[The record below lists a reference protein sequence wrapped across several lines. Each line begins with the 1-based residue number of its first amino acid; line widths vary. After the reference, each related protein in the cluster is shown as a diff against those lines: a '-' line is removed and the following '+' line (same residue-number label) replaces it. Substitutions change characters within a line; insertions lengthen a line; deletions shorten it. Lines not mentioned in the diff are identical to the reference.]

1 MVTLLQVYTNKSYFF
16 TLRFAV
22 FPHYLFYLTSFT
34 AMAAKFAKSI
44 RAKKLILT
52 HFSQRYKANNESLKP
67 GEESVMKLLH
77 EAKNE
82 FENVVMAYD
91 MLAVNVPRT
100 SFK

>member
-1 MVTLLQVYTNKSYFF
+1 
-16 TLRFAV
+16 
-22 FPHYLFYLTSFT
+22 
-34 AMAAKFAKSI
+34 MAAKFAKSI

-91 MLAVNVPRT
+91 MLVVNVLRT